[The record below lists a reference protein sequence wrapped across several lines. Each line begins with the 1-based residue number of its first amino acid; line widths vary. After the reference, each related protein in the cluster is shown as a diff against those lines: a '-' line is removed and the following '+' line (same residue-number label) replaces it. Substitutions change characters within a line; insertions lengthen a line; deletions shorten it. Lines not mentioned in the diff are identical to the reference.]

1 MDPTSP
7 EVQAELA
14 RRHKSA
20 STTVLGLLVASIL
33 LSVIAFLARPY
44 LIEKPNPPLDV
55 AMRIAVLAIGL
66 GAVAWRRTKL
76 SPMRLQDIVGLAG
89 ISGLLQALEKTTIQI
104 ACFAAAITLIGFIS
118 TFVTGNDGYTYWS
131 SAVAV
136 ILLIWCFPLKSTWN
150 SAVRRFTQPP
160 PETESAESENP
171 ANPV

>member
-20 STTVLGLLVASIL
+20 ATTVVGLFVASIL
-33 LSVIAFLARPY
+33 LSVVAFLSRPY
-44 LIEKPNPPLDV
+44 LIEKPNPPLDA
-55 AMRIAVLAIGL
+55 AMRIAIFAIGL
-66 GAVAWRRTKL
+66 GAVVWRRTKL
-76 SPMRLQDIVGLAG
+76 ASMRLRDIVGLAG

-104 ACFAAAITLIGFIS
+104 ALFAATITLIGFIS

-136 ILLIWCFPLKSTWN
+136 ILLIWGYPLKSTWRT
-150 SAVRRFTQPP
+150 AVQRFTQPP
-160 PETESAESENP
+160 SETEVAESETP

>member
-7 EVQAELA
+7 DVQAELE

-20 STTVLGLLVASIL
+20 AITVVGLFVASIL
-33 LSVIAFLARPY
+33 LSVVAFLARPY
-44 LIEKPNPPLDV
+44 LIEKPNPPLDA
-55 AMRIAVLAIGL
+55 AMRIAVFAIGL

-76 SPMRLQDIVGLAG
+76 ASMRLRDITGLAG

-104 ACFAAAITLIGFIS
+104 ALFAATITLIGFIS

-136 ILLIWCFPLKSTWN
+136 ILLVWGYPLKSTWRR
-150 SAVRRFTQPP
+150 AVKLFTQPATEE
-160 PETESAESENP
+160 ETAESENP